1 MRRLKTTNT
10 SGLIG
15 AKQPEAEERIIP
27 PDELDERV
35 VNFLDGYYLIGVWK
49 DRKSF
54 YALSEEELKGRL
66 GCIGGLFLC
75 YILDGELDKAWD
87 IIRRF
92 GEDECMRHTL
102 ILVHPK
108 ATMRQISDALDR
120 LKKLNY
126 HINSVVLSAGRP
138 SVLNGVA
145 DFTRLG
151 PFLERNR
158 ERFIEDIGYM
168 YTPSLAPAI
177 YELCLAEWYY
187 QQNRVAEAG
196 AIVDQIMPE
205 FDNDAQRRLL
215 FVALYLKAKV
225 EFSSNKIS
233 DVLGYIKSV
242 RKYAH
247 DEGEQEFSYNIDAA
261 EAYAALFDGK
271 YDIVSGWLG
280 GKDTPDEFADFC
292 MLDLYRYM
300 IKMRCYIVNKRFMA
314 VIAIAERLRP
324 LLKEG
329 NRLMD
334 LCELDL
340 LLSICYFRAEEIE
353 LALVAFDR
361 VIKTARRRGY
371 FRLIADEGA
380 AIMPLLVHYIK
391 TKGET
396 PWLLSLAESTRDI
409 AASYPLYLM
418 PINKGGTTFSKMEV
432 SVLKFLEQGKNKE
445 EIADYFFVS
454 VNTVKFHMKNIYT
467 KLEASTPQQAV
478 WEARRMGI
486 I

>member
-1 MRRLKTTNT
+1 MGIRRYK
-10 SGLIG
+10 G
-15 AKQPEAEERIIP
+15 AAKEKGRLDFKAEELVP

-35 VNFLDGYYLIGVWK
+35 QDFLDGYYLIGIWK

-54 YALSEEELKGRL
+54 YALSEEDLKGRL

-75 YILDGELDKAWD
+75 YVMDGELEKAWD

-92 GEDECMRHTL
+92 GEDEGMRHIL
-102 ILVHPK
+102 ILVHPG
-108 ATMRQISDALDR
+108 ATMRQIFDALDR

-126 HINSVVLSAGRP
+126 HVNSVILSAGRP

-158 ERFIEDIGYM
+158 ELFIEDIGFM
-168 YTPSLAPAI
+168 YSQSLAPAV

-196 AIVDQIMPE
+196 AIVERIIQE

-215 FVALYLKAKV
+215 FVALYLKV
-225 EFSSNKIS
+225 RIEFSRDKIP
-233 DVLGYIKSV
+233 DALGYIKNL
-242 RKYAH
+242 RKFAH
-247 DEGEQEFSYNIDAA
+247 EEGEMEFSYNIDAA
-261 EAYAALFDGK
+261 EAHVALFDGK
-271 YDIVSGWLG
+271 YDIVSSWLG
-280 GKDTPDEFADFC
+280 GEDAPDEFADFC

-300 IKMRCYIVNKRFMA
+300 VKMRCYIVNKKFMA
-314 VIAIAERLRP
+314 TVAIAERLRP
-324 LLKEG
+324 LLQEG
-329 NRLMD
+329 NRIMD

-340 LLSICYFRAEEIE
+340 LLSICYFRAGENK
-353 LALVAFDR
+353 LALISFER
-361 VIKTARRRGY
+361 VLRTARRRGY
-371 FRLIADEGA
+371 FRLVADEGA
-380 AIMPLLVHYIK
+380 AILPLLVRYIK
-391 TKGET
+391 SKGET

-418 PINKGGTTFSKMEV
+418 PVNKGGAVFTKIEISI
-432 SVLKFLEQGKNKE
+432 LKFLEQGKSKE
-445 EIADYFFVS
+445 EIASYFFVS
-454 VNTVKFHMKNIYT
+454 MNTVKFHMKSIYK
-467 KLEASTPQQAV
+467 KLDASSPQQAV
-478 WEARRMGI
+478 WEARLLGI